1 MPLIRSS
8 VFCSAAVAAI
18 LLTSPVFAQVPDT
31 PPTKSEQ
38 EIYNAE
44 AVALNPQLVSPEE
57 VTPSVP
63 PTAFTSDGEIRAMWV
78 VRDSMHSRAKIRNTV
93 NMAKKNGFNTL
104 FVQVRGRGDAFY
116 NSRFEPR
123 SEELSGVPA
132 DFDPL
137 AVAVEEGHKAGLEV
151 HAWLNTFFVWG
162 RSRAPWSSRHVVNA
176 HPEWLV
182 RTKDNRVQRTD
193 SKDCEGAFLNPA
205 IPAVRDYLRDVFN
218 DVATNY
224 AVDGVH
230 MDYVRMPANRFSFGE
245 ADMRL
250 FRDWLAPRLTTD
262 EIAYADAKVARG
274 SRLAWHYLHPKE
286 WAEWRR
292 DNVTAAV
299 REISAAVH
307 ATKPDA
313 IVSAA
318 VFPNYRVAH
327 GDKGQAWREWLNNDL
342 IDAACPMSYNQST
355 QVAASQ
361 IRDAV
366 RSCPG
371 KPIIAGVGAW
381 QVPSASAVAKGKAYR
396 HVGAAGINFFS
407 YDGMTRNGRSE
418 KYLNSVGRGLFG
430 SRSAPRNWRRGKPV
444 AIPKPEGVSND
455 VQP

>member
-1 MPLIRSS
+1 MPMIRRS
-8 VFCSAAVAAI
+8 VFCSAVVAA
-18 LLTSPVFAQVPDT
+18 LLITPTAFAQAPDAPSPVEETTPDVY
-31 PPTKSEQ
+31 P
-38 EIYNAE
+38 
-44 AVALNPQLVSPEE
+44 VSPEK
-57 VTPSVP
+57 VVPAAP

-93 NMAKKNGFNTL
+93 ALAKKHGFNTL

-123 SEELSGVPA
+123 SEELAGTPA

-162 RSRAPWSSRHVVNA
+162 RSRAPWSSRHVINA

-205 IPAVRDYLRDVFN
+205 IPEVRDYLRDVFN

-230 MDYVRMPANRFSFGE
+230 MDYVRLPANRFSFGDT
-245 ADMRL
+245 DMRL
-250 FRDWLAPRLTTD
+250 FREWLAPRLTPD
-262 EIAYADAKVARG
+262 EVADADAKVAGG

-286 WAEWRR
+286 WADWRR
-292 DNVTAAV
+292 DNVTATVQA
-299 REISAAVH
+299 ISSAVH
-307 ATKPDA
+307 ATKPEA

-318 VFPNYRVAH
+318 VFPNYRVAF
-327 GDKGQAWREWLNNDL
+327 GDKGQAWRDWLNNDL

-366 RSCPG
+366 IACPG

-396 HVGAAGINFFS
+396 NVGAAGINFFS
-407 YDGMTRNGRSE
+407 YDGMTRNGRTE
-418 KYLNSVGRGLFG
+418 KYLNSLGRGLFN

-444 AIPKPEGVSND
+444 PAPKPEGATAD